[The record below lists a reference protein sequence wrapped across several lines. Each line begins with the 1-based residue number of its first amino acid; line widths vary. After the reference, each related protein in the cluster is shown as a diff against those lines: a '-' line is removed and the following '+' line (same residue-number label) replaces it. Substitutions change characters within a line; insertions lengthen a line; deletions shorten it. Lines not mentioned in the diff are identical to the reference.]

1 MKGTVIP
8 FKVRSKTFVFIMDWL
23 LGINILNWIIIIL
36 SFILMISFIW
46 KGIIGLII
54 VIAIL
59 RIGNN
64 EVSD

>member
-59 RIGNN
+59 RSGKN